1 LANDGDHYE
10 RLDMKHAKAD
20 SDAVEGSA
28 RSPHAY
34 MREAMGA
41 KSRLIEQR
49 LALVRAAL
57 AAEEDALSFR
67 QGYSA
72 AAVDAYFEARA
83 AERSAAL
90 PQLQVWRK

>member
-1 LANDGDHYE
+1 
-10 RLDMKHAKAD
+10 MKQAKPD
-20 SDAVEGSA
+20 RNAVTSSA

-41 KSRLIEQR
+41 KALLIEQR

-57 AAEEDALSFR
+57 AAQEDALASGR
-67 QGYSA
+67 AYRA

-83 AERSAAL
+83 AERPVAL
-90 PQLQVWRK
+90 PALQAWRK